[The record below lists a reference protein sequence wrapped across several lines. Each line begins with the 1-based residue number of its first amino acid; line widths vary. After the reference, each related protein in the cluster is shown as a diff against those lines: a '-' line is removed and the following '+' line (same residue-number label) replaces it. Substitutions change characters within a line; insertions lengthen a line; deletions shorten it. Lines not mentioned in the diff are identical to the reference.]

1 MIDILRFLQTNGQ
14 WISAIFVALFAGVQ
28 VWLQHTQNRQ
38 QIRLKRLE
46 LANEMC
52 EIFHHYPYDKGT
64 CDRMMEWLMSN
75 RARFTSLLRH
85 KDIDLY
91 WNLSDF
97 IFNLQQTKPYNIGNE
112 KTNTTFFGYTVL
124 LTRAL
129 GNARYGMGSDK
140 KYNHKNIK
148 KKIDSVY
155 LEIKLNKQPAES
167 KNAKE

>member
-1 MIDILRFLQTNGQ
+1 MGALSFLQENGQ
-14 WISAIFVALFAGVQ
+14 WICAVGMVVFAFVQ
-28 VWLQHTQNRQ
+28 VCLMHTQNRQ

-75 RARFTSLLRH
+75 RARFMSLLRH

-97 IFNLQQTKPYNIGNE
+97 IFKLQNTTPYSIGNE
-112 KTNTTFFGYTVL
+112 KTDTVFFGYTAL
-124 LTRAL
+124 LMDAL

-155 LEIKLNKQPAES
+155 LEIKLNKQPVES
-167 KNAKE
+167 KNAKH